1 MVRNDSTRRI
11 GLRNRAGTLATD
23 LNNDNKNI
31 ILEDLDRLEIERE
44 QLRKHFSILD
54 LLRPSRNADF
64 TLWQKLFAFA
74 KPYVP
79 TIILCLLI
87 TVVAGAMVGPK
98 LWLAYEGTKPIVAPE
113 EVEKEREKVNEDSAW
128 YDKLKVKLYDFF
140 LDSDQSP
147 QKKLTILICLF
158 LAIVVLE
165 QLLNYISSVMIRAA
179 GHRIIMD
186 VRNELFAKV
195 MSLSLRFHN
204 KNHSGKLISRI
215 TGDIAVFGG
224 FFTHTATEFIQN
236 LTTFV
241 FCIILLLTM
250 GGGDLFLFGGLIFI
264 IFLPIQAIGR
274 QVRKSDRQI
283 RRSVSVIY
291 SQLAEA
297 LSGQKVIKAFSTETE
312 EFEKFKTIGKQ
323 AYRKT
328 MKSAR
333 LRSRTSPVVET
344 MGAFVVALLIWYGGT
359 KVIEYNEAVKE
370 AQVRCPP
377 PTAGISDED
386 KALIQKEHDAA
397 LDEAKKAGWSFPH
410 FLAIVF
416 ALVSLIGTTRKL
428 AKCNN
433 QVQAALASADRVG
446 TLLYSDPEISDVP
459 EAIEL
464 EEFEKEFRFNNIY
477 YEYEPG
483 VPVLKEID
491 LTVEK
496 GRIVALV
503 GPSGAGKTTF
513 VDLIPRFYDVVK
525 GSIEID
531 GNDIRKLKLKSL
543 RKQIGIVSQET
554 FLFSDTV
561 RMNIA
566 YGSSKASNEQI
577 IDAAKA
583 ANAHEFIMEMENGYD
598 TEIGERGVLLSGGQR
613 QRIAIARALLKNPP
627 ILILDEA
634 TSALDSKAEALVQE
648 ALFRLMEGRTTFVI
662 AHRLST
668 VRKAD
673 IILVFNE
680 AHLVERGTH
689 NELLERNGLY
699 ARLHELQTK
708 WPGDELSPSHIKA
721 ARTIGHPTEPKTP
734 ENPKDQD

>member
-1 MVRNDSTRRI
+1 V
-11 GLRNRAGTLATD
+11 
-23 LNNDNKNI
+23 
-31 ILEDLDRLEIERE
+31 
-44 QLRKHFSILD
+44 
-54 LLRPSRNADF
+54 RPSRNAEI

-74 KPYVP
+74 RPYVP
-79 TIILCLLI
+79 KIIICLLI
-87 TVVAGAMVGPK
+87 TLLAGAMVAPK
-98 LWLAYEGTKPIVAPE
+98 LWLTYEGIKPIIAPE
-113 EVEKEREKVNEDSAW
+113 EVEKEEEKAEKESSWLNDL
-128 YDKLKVKLYDFF
+128 KLKLYDLFIE
-140 LDSDQSP
+140 SDKSP
-147 QKKLTILICLF
+147 QNKLIILIGLF
-158 LAIVVLE
+158 LACVVLE
-165 QLLNYISSVMIRAA
+165 QLLKYISSVMIRAA

-186 VRNELFAKV
+186 IRNDLFAKV

-204 KNHSGKLISRI
+204 KNHTGKLISRI

-224 FFTHTATEFIQN
+224 FFTHTATEFVQN
-236 LTTFV
+236 LTTFI
-241 FCIILLLTM
+241 FCIIGLLML

-274 QVRKSDRQI
+274 QIRKSDRQI

-297 LSGQKVIKAFSTETE
+297 LSGQKVIKAFSTEKE
-312 EFEKFKTIGKQ
+312 EYEKFKNIGKQ

-344 MGAFVVALLIWYGGT
+344 MGAFVVALLMWYGGT
-359 KVIEYNEAVKE
+359 KVIEHNVAVRE
-370 AQVRCPP
+370 VNDRYPP
-377 PTAGISDED
+377 LSERTLAEISAEE
-386 KALIQKEHDAA
+386 KTQYE
-397 LDEAKKAGWSFPH
+397 EEKKAATEKAEIVGWSFPH
-410 FLAIVF
+410 FGTIVA
-416 ALVSLIGTTRKL
+416 ALLILIGTTRKL

-446 TLLYSDPEISDVP
+446 TLLYSDPEITDS
-459 EAIEL
+459 AGATEL
-464 EEFEKEFRFNNIY
+464 KEFKREFRFDNIF
-477 YEYEPG
+477 YEYERG
-483 VPVLKEID
+483 VPVLKDID
-491 LTVEK
+491 VTVEK

-513 VDLIPRFYDVVK
+513 VDLIPRFYDVIK
-525 GSIEID
+525 GKIEID
-531 GNDIRKLKLKSL
+531 GRDIRDLTVESL
-543 RKQIGIVSQET
+543 RKHIGIVSQET

-566 YGSSKASNEQI
+566 YGSSQASDQDI
-577 IDAAKA
+577 IDAARA
-583 ANAHEFIMEMENGYD
+583 ANAHEFIMGMENGYD

-613 QRIAIARALLKNPP
+613 QRIAIARAILKNPP

-673 IILVFNE
+673 MILVFNE
-680 AHLVERGTH
+680 AQIVERGSH
-689 NELLERNGLY
+689 DELLERNGLY

-708 WPGDELSPSHIKA
+708 WPGDELSDSHMKA
-721 ARTIGHPTEPKTP
+721 ARGLGRTTAP
-734 ENPKDQD
+734 EDRD

>member
-1 MVRNDSTRRI
+1 M
-11 GLRNRAGTLATD
+11 
-23 LNNDNKNI
+23 NNDGKNI
-31 ILEDLDRLEIERE
+31 ILEDLDRLELEKE
-44 QLRKHFSILD
+44 QLRKNLSILD

-64 TLWQKLFAFA
+64 TLWQKLFVFA

-79 TIILCLLI
+79 RIILCLVI
-87 TVVAGAMVGPK
+87 TIVAGAMVAPK

-113 EVEKEREKVNEDSAW
+113 EVEKEKEKAEKDEDTPW
-128 YDKLKVKLYDFF
+128 YQKAKLRLYDFF
-140 LDSDQSP
+140 LESDQPP
-147 QKKLTILICLF
+147 QKKLTILIGIF
-158 LAIVVLE
+158 LAIVILE
-165 QLLNYISSVMIRAA
+165 QALKYISSVMIRAA

-224 FFTHTATEFIQN
+224 FFTHTATEFMQN
-236 LTTFV
+236 LTTFI
-241 FCIILLLTM
+241 FCIIALLMM
-250 GGGDLFLFGGLIFI
+250 GGGDLFLFGALIFI

-274 QVRKSDRQI
+274 QIRKSDRQI

-291 SQLAEA
+291 SQLSEA
-297 LSGQKVIKAFSTETE
+297 LSGQKVIKAFSTEKE
-312 EFEKFKTIGKQ
+312 EYEKFKTIGKQ

-333 LRSRTSPVVET
+333 LRSRTSPVVES
-344 MGAFVVALLIWYGGT
+344 MGAFVVALLMWYGGS
-359 KVIEYNEAVKE
+359 KVIDYNMAVQEVRDHYRPILAQALEEEKIELEAEKLAAEKKAKE
-370 AQVRCPP
+370 
-377 PTAGISDED
+377 
-386 KALIQKEHDAA
+386 
-397 LDEAKKAGWSFPH
+397 AGWSFPH
-410 FLAIVF
+410 FMAIVV
-416 ALVSLIGTTRKL
+416 ALIGLIGTTRKL

-446 TLLYSDPEISDVP
+446 TLLYSDPEISDSADAVD
-459 EAIEL
+459 L
-464 EEFEKEFRFNNIY
+464 NKFEKEFRFNNIS
-477 YEYEPG
+477 YEYERG
-483 VPVLKEID
+483 VPVLKDID
-491 LTVEK
+491 VTVKK
-496 GRIVALV
+496 GSIVALV

-513 VDLIPRFYDVVK
+513 VDLIPRFYDVVN

-531 GNDIRKLKLKSL
+531 GRDLRNLKFASL

-566 YGSSKASNEQI
+566 YGSSDASNDEI

-583 ANAHEFIMEMENGYD
+583 ANAHDFIMEMENGYD
-598 TEIGERGVLLSGGQR
+598 TDIGERGVLLSGGQR

-680 AHLVERGTH
+680 AQIVERGSH
-689 NELLERNGLY
+689 DELLAKNGLY

-708 WPGDELSPSHIKA
+708 WPGDELNPSHIKA
-721 ARTIGHPTEPKTP
+721 ARDLGHRAE
-734 ENPKDQD
+734 PKDQD

>member
-1 MVRNDSTRRI
+1 MVWNDSNRPFCSPQ
-11 GLRNRAGTLATD
+11 RAGTLATE

-31 ILEDLDRLEIERE
+31 ILEDLDRLELEKE
-44 QLRKHFSILD
+44 QLRKNLSILD

-74 KPYVP
+74 RPYVP
-79 TIILCLLI
+79 KIVLCLLI
-87 TVVAGAMVGPK
+87 TLVAGAMVAPK
-98 LWLAYEGTKPIVAPE
+98 LWLTYEGIKPIVAPE
-113 EVEKEREKVNEDSAW
+113 EVAKEEEKAEKESAW
-128 YDKLKVKLYDFF
+128 YNDLKLKLYDFF
-140 LDSDQSP
+140 LESDKSP
-147 QKKLTILICLF
+147 QKKLIILISLY
-158 LAIVVLE
+158 LTIVILE
-165 QLLNYISSVMIRAA
+165 QLLKYISSVMIRAA

-215 TGDIAVFGG
+215 TGDIAIFGG

-236 LTTFV
+236 LTTFI
-241 FCIILLLTM
+241 FCIIALLLM
-250 GGGDLFLFGGLIFI
+250 GGGDLFLFGVLIFI

-274 QVRKSDRQI
+274 QIRKSDRQI

-297 LSGQKVIKAFSTETE
+297 LSGQKLIKAFSTEKE
-312 EFEKFKTIGKQ
+312 EYEKFKTIGKQ

-344 MGAFVVALLIWYGGT
+344 MGAFVVALLMWYGGT
-359 KVIEYNEAVKE
+359 KVIEHNLAV
-370 AQVRCPP
+370 Q
-377 PTAGISDED
+377 
-386 KALIQKEHDAA
+386 
-397 LDEAKKAGWSFPH
+397 EAKDNFASISVEDSAEKKAAIEEAEKIGWSFPH
-410 FLAIVF
+410 FATIVA
-416 ALVSLIGTTRKL
+416 ALVILIGTTRKL

-433 QVQAALASADRVG
+433 QVQSALASADRVG
-446 TLLYSDPEISDVP
+446 TLLYSDPEITDSADAV
-459 EAIEL
+459 EL
-464 EEFEKEFRFNNIY
+464 KEFEKEFRFGNIS

-483 VPVLKEID
+483 VPVLKDID
-491 LTVEK
+491 VTVDK

-513 VDLIPRFYDVVK
+513 VDLIPRFYDVVN

-531 GNDIRKLKLKSL
+531 GKDIRNITLASL

-566 YGSSKASNEQI
+566 YGSSKASDEKI
-577 IDAAKA
+577 IEAAKA
-583 ANAHEFIMEMENGYD
+583 ANAHDFIMEMENGYD
-598 TEIGERGVLLSGGQR
+598 TDIGERGVLLSGGQR
-613 QRIAIARALLKNPP
+613 QRIAIARAILKNPP

-680 AHLVERGTH
+680 AQIVERGSH
-689 NELLERNGLY
+689 DELLKQNGLY

-721 ARTIGHPTEPKTP
+721 ARTIGRSTKPK
-734 ENPKDQD
+734 NQD